1 MAPQVPLQTQ
11 VNLKLVERGQ
21 RQRLLD
27 HLIEQLHISG
37 WYEDTRRAA
46 SRAIYAHQNGQDQGG
61 QQAPATDAN
70 GEPISD
76 FHQVLHQVEEEM
88 WGKVPVEV
96 QREMYQRISAV
107 LEGILKK

>member
-27 HLIEQLHISG
+27 HLTEQLHISG
-37 WYEDTRRAA
+37 WYEETRRVA
-46 SRAIYAHQNGQDQGG
+46 SKAVYAHQNAQPQP
-61 QQAPATDAN
+61 QQPTNAE
-70 GEPISD
+70 GEPVSD

-88 WGKVPVEV
+88 WRKIPVEV

-107 LEGILKK
+107 LEQVVKK